1 MDTWPL
7 QDAKAR
13 LSELV
18 KEAVSNGPQTI
29 TLHGEPAVVVIAQRD
44 YQRMRLGTGSFV
56 DFIRRSPLRGAAL
69 QITRDRSLP
78 RDVDL

>member
-29 TLHGEPAVVVIAQRD
+29 TLRGEPAVVVIAQRD
-44 YQRMRLGTGSFV
+44 YQRMRRSTGSFV
-56 DFIRRSPLRGAAL
+56 DFIRRSPLRGATL
-69 QITRDRSLP
+69 QVTRDRSLP